1 MPERVFNFGKI
12 AVWGNRR
19 IHEVEVE
26 VCLKE
31 KNGHPVFT
39 ASGTVWNS
47 RRTDCIWAG
56 QCLDRLNKVNALR
69 YNPLF
74 ARIYRLWKL
83 YHLNDIHPGT
93 QEQEAAL
100 EYFRKQ
106 NPTAGYEEEC
116 NYLRSIGK
124 YEVIHEGKPYKYGHG
139 WIYYP
144 IPEEDLKEMMGLIV
158 GDGKD

>member
-1 MPERVFNFGKI
+1 MPERVFKFGKI
-12 AVWGNRR
+12 AAWGTRK
-19 IHEVEVE
+19 IHAVEVE

-47 RRTDCIWAG
+47 RGTDSIWAG
-56 QCLDRLNKVNALR
+56 QCLDRLNNINALR
-69 YNPLF
+69 YNSLF

-83 YHLNDIHPGT
+83 YHLNDTHAGT

-100 EYFRKQ
+100 KKHFGDQESIV
-106 NPTAGYEEEC
+106 GYEKRC
-116 NYLRSIGK
+116 AYLKSIGK
-124 YEVIHEGKPYKYGHG
+124 YEVMHEGKPYKYGHG

-144 IPEEDLKEMMGLIV
+144 IPEEDLKEMMELIV
-158 GDGKD
+158 RD